1 MEEKRSRIKKT
12 LKITGLIAVAII
24 AVAICILL
32 IPYLAKLSKMNGEEL
47 NAALEVA
54 DAALRRV
61 GPIRYILMVL
71 LQIFQMIFAPIPGG
85 PVAVMMGFMFGPVVG
100 TLLTVLSTALG
111 TVLIIWCVKRF
122 GMKFVNMFIN
132 SKGFEKLKF
141 LHNPSGRDTLLFLL
155 FLIPGTPKD
164 LITFFAPFTGARPRN
179 IVVLA
184 SVARIPSIF
193 LMVYLGD
200 AISDGNLVKSAIILT
215 IAAVIGLVGII
226 FKDKVM
232 PERTEQRAVRGK
244 DTFVFDLD
252 GTLLNTLTDLT
263 NAVNYALTSVGYE
276 TRTEDQVRK
285 AVGNGIAKLVER
297 SLPAGAKDP
306 KFDEVFAL
314 FKEYYAEHCLDNT
327 KPYDGI
333 VKMLEGLGA
342 RGMKMAIVS
351 NKADFAVKELCTKL
365 FPQISVAIGESA
377 DIRKKPAPDSLL
389 AAIAAL
395 DSTPE
400 RTVYIGDSD
409 VDIMTAKNAGVSCIS
424 VTWGFRSAAFL
435 SANDASALVDDPSE
449 IISAIDAAK

>member
-1 MEEKRSRIKKT
+1 M
-12 LKITGLIAVAII
+12 KIAGLIAAALFTVA
-24 AVAICILL
+24 VCILL
-32 IPYLAKLSKMNGEEL
+32 IPYLAKLGKMNSEEL

-54 DAALRRV
+54 DNALRRV
-61 GPIRYILMVL
+61 GPIRYILIVL

-100 TLLTVLSTALG
+100 TLLTIVSTALG
-111 TVLIIWCVKRF
+111 TLLIIWCVKRF

-141 LHNPSGRDTLLFLL
+141 LHDPSGRDTLLFLL

-200 AISDGNLVKSAIILT
+200 AISEGNLVKSAIILT
-215 IAAVIGLVGII
+215 IAAVIGLIGIML
-226 FKDKVM
+226 KDKVM
-232 PERTEQRAVRGK
+232 PERTEKRAVKGK

-263 NAVNYALTSVGYE
+263 NAVNYALERVGYE

-297 SLPAGAKDP
+297 SLPQGAKDS
-306 KFDEVFAL
+306 KFDEALGL
-314 FKEYYAEHCLDNT
+314 FKEHYAEHCLDNT
-327 KPYDGI
+327 RPYDGI
-333 VKMLEGLGA
+333 NELLDALTM

-351 NKADFAVKELCTKL
+351 NKADFAVKELCSKI
-365 FPQISVAIGESA
+365 FPQIPVAIGESENV
-377 DIRKKPAPDSLL
+377 RKKPAPDSLL
-389 AAIAAL
+389 SAIDVL
-395 DSTPE
+395 GSTPD

-409 VDIMTAKNAGVSCIS
+409 VDIKTAKNAGVSCIS

-435 SANDASALVDDPSE
+435 SANDASALVDSPED
-449 IISAIDAAK
+449 IIKAIDSLK